1 MSAWSPLF
9 AQALG
14 EPGPAAGNAR
24 VERLS
29 VRPGEVAGRVRGP
42 GAHEVSLIRTVPPEA
57 EWERLCAALASQPVF
72 RARILAGEL
81 PVAAAR
87 VFSLLGWDLVPRGWD
102 ALVATCSC
110 DRWDARCTHLVAAV
124 AELGAEADRDP
135 FVLTRWL
142 GRERRALVAQVK
154 AFSTATA
161 KGFSGEYP
169 TIGRNDGEAVL
180 DTVDEPPPPA
190 NTADPGSAAAFWSA
204 PPLPARP
211 SPPEGSGERVR
222 TAAPGLVADHLP
234 GFGQPR
240 TGTGT

>member
-14 EPGPAAGNAR
+14 EPGRAAGSAR

-29 VRPGEVAGRVRGP
+29 VRPGEVTGRVRGP

-110 DRWDARCTHLVAAV
+110 DRWDARCAHLAAAV
-124 AELGAEADRDP
+124 AGLGAEADRDP

-142 GRERRALVAQVK
+142 GRDRRALMAQVK
-154 AFSTATA
+154 ALSPVTE
-161 KGFSGEYP
+161 KGFPGAEE
-169 TIGRNDGEAVL
+169 TIGKNDGEAVL
-180 DTVDEPPPPA
+180 HTTSGAPPPA
-190 NTADPGSAAAFWSA
+190 VAPDPGSAAAFWSA

-211 SPPEGSGERVR
+211 SPPEDSGERVR
-222 TAAPGLVADHLP
+222 AAAPGIVADDLP
-234 GFGQPR
+234 GFGQPPP
-240 TGTGT
+240 GTGT

>member
-1 MSAWSPLF
+1 MSTWSPLF

-14 EPGPAAGNAR
+14 EPGRVAGGAR

-29 VRPGEVAGRVRGP
+29 VRPGEVTGRVRGP

-110 DRWDARCTHLVAAV
+110 DRWDARCAHLAVAV

-135 FVLTRWL
+135 FTLTRWL

-154 AFSTATA
+154 ALSSAAA
-161 KGFSGEYP
+161 KGFPGEE
-169 TIGRNDGEAVL
+169 TTFGKNDGEAAS
-180 DTVDEPPPPA
+180 DTVDAPSPPPGAAAPS
-190 NTADPGSAAAFWSA
+190 SAAEFWSA
-204 PPLPARP
+204 PPLPAPPRP
-211 SPPEGSGERVR
+211 PRDSGERVR
-222 TAAPGLVADHLP
+222 AAAPGLVADDLP
-234 GFGQPR
+234 GFGQP
-240 TGTGT
+240 

>member
-1 MSAWSPLF
+1 MSTWSSLF

-14 EPGPAAGNAR
+14 EPGRTAGGAR

-29 VRPGEVAGRVRGP
+29 VRPGEVTGRVLGP
-42 GAHEVSLIRTVPPEA
+42 GAHEVSLIRTVPAEA

-110 DRWDARCTHLVAAV
+110 DRWDARCAHLAAAA
-124 AELGAEADRDP
+124 AELGAGADRDP
-135 FVLTRWL
+135 FSLTRWL

-154 AFSTATA
+154 ALSTAAA
-161 KGFSGEYP
+161 KGPSGEEE
-169 TIGRNDGEAVL
+169 TFGKNVGEAAL
-180 DTVDEPPPPA
+180 DTTSASPPPPD
-190 NTADPGSAAAFWSA
+190 TAAPSSAAAFWSA
-204 PPLPARP
+204 PPLPG
-211 SPPEGSGERVR
+211 PPQPPQGAGERVR
-222 TAAPGLVADHLP
+222 AAAPGIVADHLP